1 METNWPQINSCVE
14 GCSLSLSKLVP
25 RLCPVSVQ
33 STFNTEKQSP
43 QRSADGV
50 PAADRRRQGY
60 ELSCTSAPESIS
72 LPLQLSSLQSTSTM
86 IGSLLLLWVCVV
98 SILLLLKSWRP
109 KNFPPGPIILPIL
122 GNILELSLENP
133 LKDFERVRKSLR
145 LKVSLF

>member
-1 METNWPQINSCVE
+1 M
-14 GCSLSLSKLVP
+14 
-25 RLCPVSVQ
+25 
-33 STFNTEKQSP
+33 
-43 QRSADGV
+43 

-72 LPLQLSSLQSTSTM
+72 LPLQLSSLQSNSTM

-145 LKVSLF
+145 